1 MKKTIALNDYQI
13 NLLHSLLVNEEI
25 NLSERIPIVVI
36 EHNYKIEEAMDYVR
50 EVESLRRR
58 FTKLDDGEDYQEV
71 FSKISDYKIKE

>member
-1 MKKTIALNDYQI
+1 MEKKIELNDYQI

-25 NLSERIPIVVI
+25 NLSERIPIVVM

-58 FTKLDDGEDYQEV
+58 FTKLDDGEDYQGV